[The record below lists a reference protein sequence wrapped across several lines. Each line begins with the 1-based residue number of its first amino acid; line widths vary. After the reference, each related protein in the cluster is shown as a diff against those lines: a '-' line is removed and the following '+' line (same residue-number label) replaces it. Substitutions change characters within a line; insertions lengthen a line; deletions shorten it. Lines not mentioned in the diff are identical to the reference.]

1 LQLSNSL
8 DDWQQSVGIALS
20 GGGARAMAFHLGCLR
35 TLDQLGVLEN
45 ASVMSTVSGG
55 SVIGGM
61 YMVRAG
67 DFSAFEADVRATLQK
82 GLLRPALWTAFTTTE
97 GVKALSCLTLLL
109 VTWGWLVPFRL
120 ISSLFAMLFSAA
132 ASANNGAA
140 PNKWM
145 PIRFA
150 SRTTILRRTMDKL
163 LFEGKLLGSLRA
175 DGPRWV
181 AIATELRTGSAYYF
195 GRREA
200 GSYRIG
206 KVDPAIIPVA
216 HAVAASAAYPLLLP
230 AIDEAPT
237 FQKRDGSLA
246 SQRITLTDGGIYDNL
261 GLAPLWPDRDPK
273 VSIGV
278 GKVNVIVAC
287 RAGYGLRTVEPSIF
301 VKARMT
307 ASFSTVHARAQNA
320 TMQRLFDLKKA
331 GELRNFVLPYLDQND
346 DELKYPPIDLVRRA
360 AVSAYPTNFNAMSAE
375 WIEKLSKR
383 GEQLTL
389 AVIREHAPE
398 LLPPDWE
405 QRTVATISRPIQ
417 ARTNTE
423 VGAC

>member
-1 LQLSNSL
+1 LSNSL

-45 ASVMSTVSGG
+45 ARVMSTVSGG

-67 DFSAFEADVRATLQK
+67 DFSAFEADVRAILQK

-97 GVKALSCLTLLL
+97 GVKAISCLTLLL
-109 VTWGWLVPFRL
+109 ITWGWLVPF
-120 ISSLFAMLFSAA
+120 
-132 ASANNGAA
+132 
-140 PNKWM
+140 M

-206 KVDPAIIPVA
+206 KVDPATIPVA

-230 AIDEAPT
+230 AIDEVPT

-360 AVSAYPTNFNAMSAE
+360 AVSGYPTNFNAMSAE

-405 QRTVATISRPIQ
+405 QRTVPAISRPIQ